1 MASVLVLLETF
12 IRKGAA
18 VLGFFPCAT
27 APSGNYKY
35 VQLYP
40 YTNQVV
46 QESRKSVYK
55 APGFFVHWSY
65 RGMGSS
71 GCGKT
76 VPQRPERVT

>member
-1 MASVLVLLETF
+1 MTSCHT
-12 IRKGAA
+12 IS
-18 VLGFFPCAT
+18 
-27 APSGNYKY
+27 SGNYKY

-46 QESRKSVYK
+46 QESSKSIYK

-71 GCGKT
+71 GCGKNGAET
-76 VPQRPERVT
+76 ARRGNVSESER

>member
-1 MASVLVLLETF
+1 MTSCHT
-12 IRKGAA
+12 IS
-18 VLGFFPCAT
+18 
-27 APSGNYKY
+27 SGNYKY

-40 YTNQVV
+40 YTNQVA
-46 QESRKSVYK
+46 QESRKSIYK

-76 VPQRPERVT
+76 VPQRPEGVT